1 MGLSE
6 RRHQEK
12 RIKQKTRKDLQ
23 RQGNDDPSP
32 RDIGKTASSH
42 GALCSCTLCGNPRK
56 HFKGK
61 TNIELSL
68 NERRANDREQSAFGS
83 FVDGAIESL
92 TSLPSFPIHLPELDF
107 EFPDIELPDIDLD
120 F

>member
-61 TNIELSL
+61 TSIELSL

-83 FVDGAIESL
+83 FVDGVIDSL